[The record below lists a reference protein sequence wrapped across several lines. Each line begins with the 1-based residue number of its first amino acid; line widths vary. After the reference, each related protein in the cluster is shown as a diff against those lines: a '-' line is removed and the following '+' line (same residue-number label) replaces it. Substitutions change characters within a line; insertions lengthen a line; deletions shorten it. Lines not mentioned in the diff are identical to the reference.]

1 MAPYS
6 TYVVCGNWAAHNE
19 IPPGDNSFDSLTAVA
34 EQNYIALKH
43 ILKGPYPSG
52 SAAGWITVAL
62 TEDQAKADK
71 ENFAKMQNAYAACM
85 NYEALEE
92 EGLEYLAAFVK
103 LVVDAFPATAESNKT
118 SGVNYD
124 HAAAMGK
131 TLTIFEKLG
140 FETTQKITPTQGFV
154 DPEDFILQIDAPSDF
169 YFPPMDDTREYLELA
184 ATLISAVHPAKI
196 TVKHAANLMI
206 SVLEWQQNLQKL
218 VAAAQEADDSDSE
231 APPATKSLAEI
242 QKLAPQLNYAYVVEQ
257 LAPKGYLAEEV
268 TFQFSNYYKTLS
280 ELISQTPSEV
290 LQAFFVWRSISSLSP
305 YIESKPTNAYNDFI
319 LRQGGGDLKNRAP
332 RWKTCVQSV
341 AAKDAGMTWILSR
354 FFLDKN
360 YSPQA
365 RELTLDVVDTL
376 KDAFIERVKTRDW
389 ATDEVKKAA
398 IKKVEAI
405 LSKVVLPSDPDL
417 IDPTNLYEYYADTEI
432 TSSYVGNVQALTA
445 ANVGK
450 KWAALGEPFDRGQF
464 RYSTLIVN
472 AAYLP
477 QSNAIELETGV
488 QQFPIYD
495 VAFPSYMIYGGMGSI
510 VGHEIT
516 HGFDDTGRLFDLNGN
531 MTKWW
536 DQSSIDG
543 FLENAECFVEQ
554 YGKFTITAPNGTQ
567 VPVDGVKTL
576 GENIADA
583 GGVTSSFAAWK
594 KWENKKGKAKSLPG
608 LEMFTHEQL
617 FFLKWGQTWCEN
629 ITPAAALAQVLGSDV
644 HSPKNARIKLTLSN
658 SAEFNKAFNCPK
670 KEPVCELW

>member
-1 MAPYS
+1 M
-6 TYVVCGNWAAHNE
+6 VCGNWAAHNE
-19 IPPGDNSFDSLTAVA
+19 IPAGDDSFDSLTATA
-34 EQNYIALKH
+34 EQNYISLKR
-43 ILKGPYPSG
+43 ILEGPYPSG

-92 EGLEYLAAFVK
+92 EGLKYMTAFVK

-118 SGVNYD
+118 SQGNHDY
-124 HAAAMGK
+124 AAAMGK

-140 FETTQKITPTQGFV
+140 FETTQKITPSQDFV
-154 DPEDFILQIDAPSDF
+154 NPEEIILQIDAPSDI
-169 YFPPMDDTREYLELA
+169 YLPPTDDTREYLELA
-184 ATLISAVHPAKI
+184 ATLISAVHPAKV
-196 TVKHAANLMI
+196 TVKHATELMI
-206 SVLEWQQNLQKL
+206 SVLEWQENLQKL
-218 VAAAQEADDSDSE
+218 VAAAQEAEDSESE

-242 QKLAPQLNYAYVVEQ
+242 QKLAPQLNYANVVEQ
-257 LAPKGYLAEEV
+257 LAPEGYLAEVV
-268 TFQFSNYYKTLS
+268 TFQLSNYYETLS
-280 ELISQTPSEV
+280 EIISKTPSEV
-290 LQAFFVWRSISSLSP
+290 LQAFFVWKSISSLAP
-305 YIESKPTNAYNDFI
+305 YIESEPTNAYNDFI
-319 LRQGGGDLKNRAP
+319 LRQGGGDLKTRAL

-360 YSPQA
+360 YSPEA
-365 RELTLDVVDTL
+365 RELTSDFVDTL

-389 ATDEVKKAA
+389 ATAEVKKAA
-398 IKKVEAI
+398 IEKVKAI

-417 IDPTNLYEYYADTEI
+417 IDPMALKEYYADAEI
-432 TSSYVGNVQALTA
+432 TPSYVANVQALTT

-450 KWAALGEPFDRGQF
+450 KWAALGESFDKGQF
-464 RYSTLIVN
+464 RFSTLIVN
-472 AAYLP
+472 AAYLF
-477 QSNAIELETGV
+477 QSNAIELETGI

-516 HGFDDTGRLFDLNGN
+516 HGFDDMGRLFDLNGN

-567 VPVDGVKTL
+567 VPVDGNKTL

-583 GGVTSSFAAWK
+583 GGVMSSFAAWK
-594 KWENKKGKAKSLPG
+594 KWESKKGKAESLPG

-629 ITPAAALAQVLGSDV
+629 TTPAAALAQVLGTDA
-644 HSPKNARIKLTLSN
+644 HSPNNARIKLTLSN

-670 KEPVCELW
+670 KEPVCEIW